1 MIIICPTC
9 NAKYRIPQEKIPT
22 GKRITAQC
30 KKCGGQIE
38 IGPIKGQE
46 LQYTAQTE
54 EVLTPPMPSPPTPPP
69 SQTAETGEFQFMPGE
84 KALAGYAGFW
94 KRFGAAIID
103 GVLLMVVSFMIGAF
117 LGLLYSLT
125 TGTSVGAGVLGN
137 IIGGLVSWLY
147 YAIMESSST
156 QGTLGKMALGIQ
168 VTDLSGNP
176 ISFARATGR
185 HFGKFISMLIVF
197 VGYLM
202 VAFTAKKQGLH
213 DMLAGC
219 LVVNRK

>member
-1 MIIICPTC
+1 M
-9 NAKYRIPQEKIPT
+9 R
-22 GKRITAQC
+22 
-30 KKCGGQIE
+30 
-38 IGPIKGQE
+38 
-46 LQYTAQTE
+46 
-54 EVLTPPMPSPPTPPP
+54 
-69 SQTAETGEFQFMPGE
+69 GE
-84 KALAGYAGFW
+84 KAFAGYAGFW
-94 KRFGAAIID
+94 KRLGAAIID

-125 TGTSVGAGVLGN
+125 TGTSAGAGLLGN

-168 VTDLSGNP
+168 VIDLSGNP

-185 HFGKFISMLIVF
+185 HFGKLISMLIVF

-202 VAFTAKKQGLH
+202 VAFTVKKQGLH
-213 DMLAGC
+213 DMMAGC
-219 LVVNRK
+219 LVVKRK